1 MTRGR
6 PTWIRRAEV
15 VAAFAVVGLVVGLLV
30 TRSTTVP
37 SRAGSNAAANAGSG
51 SATTSASA
59 PPSGAASG
67 AAPGSG
73 TTAASGSHS
82 TPASGSSS
90 GSKYLQQLQQRA
102 SLATHAAFKAT
113 YRAKGSNATIVFA
126 QDGSLSSFSTGTTAY
141 YSVGSNSTVC
151 DSSSGTP
158 LCYTGAKPLAGLLSL
173 ISPTKVSS
181 AIQAAATAA
190 VSVSH
195 STEHHSGQS
204 SSCISYSDA
213 GQNVKYCINDQG
225 IVTYIKIPSGSFEL
239 TGYTT
244 AVSTTDVSVPAGA
257 TMQSA
262 PPAS

>member
-1 MTRGR
+1 
-6 PTWIRRAEV
+6 
-15 VAAFAVVGLVVGLLV
+15 
-30 TRSTTVP
+30 
-37 SRAGSNAAANAGSG
+37 
-51 SATTSASA
+51 
-59 PPSGAASG
+59 
-67 AAPGSG
+67 
-73 TTAASGSHS
+73 
-82 TPASGSSS
+82 
-90 GSKYLQQLQQRA
+90 
-102 SLATHAAFKAT
+102 LATHAAFKAT

-126 QDGSLSSFSTGTTAY
+126 QVGSQSSFSTGTTAY

-173 ISPTKVSS
+173 ISPTRVSS
-181 AIQAAATAA
+181 AIQAAAMAA

-225 IVTYIKIPSGSFEL
+225 IVTYIKLPSGSFEL

-244 AVSTTDVSVPAGA
+244 AVSTADVSVPGGA
-257 TMQSA
+257 TMRPA